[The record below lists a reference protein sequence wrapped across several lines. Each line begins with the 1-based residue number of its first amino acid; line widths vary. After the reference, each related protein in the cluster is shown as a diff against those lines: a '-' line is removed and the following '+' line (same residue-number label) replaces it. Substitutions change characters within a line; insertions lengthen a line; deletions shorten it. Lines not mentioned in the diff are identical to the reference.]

1 MFATLLCNCFGSGR
15 AKLHLQPPLSVLNVG
30 SFPSSPYCL
39 SVRYVNGECT
49 LQIQIRCLHIVLFVM
64 VNVSLVIVC
73 RRCA

>member
-15 AKLHLQPPLSVLNVG
+15 AKLHLQPPLSVLIMLALFRVLLTV
-30 SFPSSPYCL
+30 F
-39 SVRYVNGECT
+39 RYICERGMHLTNS
-49 LQIQIRCLHIVLFVM
+49 IRCPHIVLFVM